1 MKGSKELVLEYLE
14 QELLKNNNRGLN
26 TKEIA
31 TALGMQRP
39 NVSTILNRL
48 VKDGV
53 LLKGTTQPIDRDRKS
68 VV

>member
-31 TALGMQRP
+31 TGDAKAKCKYYLESIGQRWSAP
-39 NVSTILNRL
+39 
-48 VKDGV
+48 
-53 LLKGTTQPIDRDRKS
+53 
-68 VV
+68 